1 MKFDL
6 RRSYALKVIIPA
18 RLNSTR
24 LPGKPLAKIAGIP
37 IKHVY
42 DKAVNSGAVK
52 VVIATNRN
60 CRCSKRFW
68 SHVCMT
74 SSDHNTGTER
84 IAEAAEALGY
94 EKDDIIVNLQ
104 SDEPMM
110 PPSIIHK
117 AAYSLDIHD
126 NAKVSTIATPI
137 HDVKDVFN
145 PAIVKV
151 VMNKGVMLFILV
163 GLQYHGKEKTFLV
176 KLRLLAG
183 TLSTHWYCAYRVGF
197 LQEYLKTVECE
208 IEACEKLEQ
217 LRILWHGGRIYVSTT
232 TEKLPIGVD
241 TQEDLDLVQ
250 KARKLDTQS
259 LRLEIDLALNFFK
272 ILVLVFIQLCYSD
285 DEQLCD
291 SKLNFIFKNKPII
304 LFLH

>member
-1 MKFDL
+1 MHF
-6 RRSYALKVIIPA
+6 KVIIPA

-37 IKHVY
+37 MIKHVY

-52 VVIATNRN
+52 VVIATD
-60 CRCSKRFW
+60 SKEIADVAKDFGA
-68 SHVCMT
+68 HVCMT

-151 VMNKGVMLFILV
+151 VMNKRGHAIYFSRAPIPWERENFS
-163 GLQYHGKEKTFLV
+163 GETKTIGSV
-176 KLRLLAG
+176 HYRHIG
-183 TLSTHWYCAYRVGF
+183 IYAYRVGF

-241 TQEDLDLVQ
+241 TQEDLDLV
-250 KARKLDTQS
+250 RKK
-259 LRLEIDLALNFFK
+259 LE
-272 ILVLVFIQLCYSD
+272 S
-285 DEQLCD
+285 
-291 SKLNFIFKNKPII
+291 
-304 LFLH
+304 